1 MFKSNWIFGVGL
13 DRYGSYF
20 KEFREPEYG
29 LRYGFEISSNN
40 AHNIPLQLFATGGI
54 LTGVLYL
61 ALIALVLFRSVKYL
75 KLVELG
81 EQKIVL
87 ALLSGWIGYLA
98 QAIISIDNIGVSIWG
113 WLLAGSLLG
122 VSKPSD
128 NLQSFNEKYAT
139 SNRKASVNVI
149 RPVTSILATVFM
161 SVLCFNI
168 FQSESNMYKL
178 KSVANSLPESKIYVE
193 KFAEQVLNNKL
204 ADPTYQA
211 QAVDFLLQAGYL
223 DKGNLAFNKLFNSDP
238 RNLSY
243 LQILAEN
250 EERLANYTEAI
261 KYRNLIS
268 KYDPWNAQNYLDI
281 IDLLIKTNNI
291 NKANEIK
298 NKLTTFAADTEYSK
312 IATEILRNS

>member
-1 MFKSNWIFGVGL
+1 
-13 DRYGSYF
+13 
-20 KEFREPEYG
+20 
-29 LRYGFEISSNN
+29 
-40 AHNIPLQLFATGGI
+40 
-54 LTGVLYL
+54 
-61 ALIALVLFRSVKYL
+61 
-75 KLVELG
+75 
-81 EQKIVL
+81 
-87 ALLSGWIGYLA
+87 
-98 QAIISIDNIGVSIWG
+98 
-113 WLLAGSLLG
+113 
-122 VSKPSD
+122 
-128 NLQSFNEKYAT
+128 
-139 SNRKASVNVI
+139 
-149 RPVTSILATVFM
+149 
-161 SVLCFNI
+161 
-168 FQSESNMYKL
+168 MYKL

-238 RNLSY
+238 RNLNY

-291 NKANEIK
+291 KKANEIK

-312 IATEILRNS
+312 IATEILKNS